1 MQEQA
6 KVRFRTLRAFRLAT
20 HGSQAAAA
28 AAFNISQSEWS
39 RFESG
44 DRTPKKALAKRLAQA
59 SGMST
64 ISLLTGSWRHSAKA
78 ATLLFAWV
86 FG

>member
-1 MQEQA
+1 MHEQG
-6 KVRFRTLRAFRLAT
+6 KVRFRTPRAFRLAT

-39 RFESG
+39 RLERG
-44 DRTPKKALAKRLAQA
+44 IRTPKTALAKRIAQA

-64 ISLLTGSWRHSAKA
+64 TSLLTRSWRATVKA
-78 ATLLFAWV
+78 AALLVWMS
-86 FG
+86 G

>member
-1 MQEQA
+1 MQEKA
-6 KVRFRTLRAFRLAT
+6 KVRFRTPRAFRLAIY
-20 HGSQAAAA
+20 GSQEAAA

-44 DRTPKKALAKRLAQA
+44 DRTPKKALAKRIAQA
-59 SGMST
+59 SGMSMT
-64 ISLLTGSWRHSAKA
+64 SLLTGSWRTTARV
-78 ATLLFAWV
+78 ATLLLPWV

>member
-1 MQEQA
+1 MHVQA

-28 AAFNISQSEWS
+28 AAFHISQAEWS
-39 RFESG
+39 RLESG

-59 SGMST
+59 SGMSMT
-64 ISLLTGSWRHSAKA
+64 SLLTGSWRATAKA
-78 ATLLFAWV
+78 AALFPWV